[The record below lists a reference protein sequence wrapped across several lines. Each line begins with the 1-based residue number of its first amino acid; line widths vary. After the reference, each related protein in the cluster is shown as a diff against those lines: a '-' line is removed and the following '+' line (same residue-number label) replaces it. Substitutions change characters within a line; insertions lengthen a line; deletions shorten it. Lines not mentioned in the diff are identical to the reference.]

1 MSTPSHDVVS
11 DGPVGG
17 PADPGGPGGPHL
29 PGTPPGAD
37 SSAHHPG
44 RPSVLPAAL
53 LTVTFVAIAIAAV
66 LSFVGLPYAVMS
78 PGPATNILGEVDG
91 KPLLVVD
98 GATTYPTDGT
108 LDFTTVSVE
117 GGPGAKVTLYD
128 VARAWL
134 SDAEEVVPVDLVF
147 PPDADEEQVEEEGA
161 AEMAESQSVATATAL
176 RALGRDVDQTVV
188 IAGVPDGS
196 PSAGLLEPD
205 DVLVSIDGD
214 PATSADAVR
223 AAVQRHGP
231 GESIPVVVRR
241 DGTERTVSVR
251 TAESDGRTVI
261 GVGLGLDYDLPV
273 DVTLNT
279 GSVGGPSAGLMFSL
293 AIYDVLTPGELNGG
307 KDVAGTG
314 TMEDDGTV
322 GPIGGIR
329 QKVVGARK
337 AGAEYFLAPAENCA
351 ELEGAVPDGLSVF
364 RVGTFDEGLASVE
377 AIASGDTS
385 SLATCG

>member
-1 MSTPSHDVVS
+1 VSTPSHDLVN
-11 DGPVGG
+11 DGPVG
-17 PADPGGPGGPHL
+17 PAGPGGPHD
-29 PGTPPGAD
+29 PGMPHDAG
-37 SSAHHPG
+37 SVHHPG
-44 RPSVLPAAL
+44 RPGALPAAL
-53 LTVTFVAIAIAAV
+53 LTLTFVAIAIAAV
-66 LSFVGLPYAVMS
+66 LSFIGMPYVVMS

-98 GATTYPTDGT
+98 GAPTYPTDGT

-117 GGPGAKVTLYD
+117 GGPGTKVTLYD

-134 SDAEEVVPVDLVF
+134 ADSEEVVPVDQVF
-147 PPDADEEQVEEEGA
+147 PPDADEEQVQEEGA
-161 AEMAESQSVATATAL
+161 AEMAGSQSVATAIAL

-188 IAGVPDGS
+188 IAGIPDGS

-205 DVLVSIDGD
+205 DVLVSVDGD

-223 AAVQRHGP
+223 GAVQRHAP
-231 GESIPVVVRR
+231 GDAIPIVVRR
-241 DGTERTVSVR
+241 DGSERTVTVR
-251 TAESDGRTVI
+251 TAESGGRTVI

-329 QKVVGARK
+329 QKVVGARD
-337 AGAEYFLAPAENCA
+337 AGAEYFLAPAENCS
-351 ELEGAVPDGLSVF
+351 ELEGAVPAGLTVF

-385 SLATCG
+385 SLTTCG

>member
-1 MSTPSHDVVS
+1 MSTPSHDLVN
-11 DGPVGG
+11 DGPVG
-17 PADPGGPGGPHL
+17 PAGPGGPHD
-29 PGTPPGAD
+29 PGMPHDAG
-37 SSAHHPG
+37 SVHHPG
-44 RPSVLPAAL
+44 RPGALPAAL
-53 LTVTFVAIAIAAV
+53 LTLTFVAIAIAAV
-66 LSFVGLPYAVMS
+66 LSFIGMPYVVMS

-98 GATTYPTDGT
+98 GAPTYPTDGT

-117 GGPGAKVTLYD
+117 GGPGTKVTLYD

-134 SDAEEVVPVDLVF
+134 ADSEEVVPVDQVF
-147 PPDADEEQVEEEGA
+147 PPDADEEQVQEEGA
-161 AEMAESQSVATATAL
+161 AEMAGSQSVATAIAL

-188 IAGVPDGS
+188 IAGIPDGS

-205 DVLVSIDGD
+205 DVLVSVDGD

-223 AAVQRHGP
+223 GAVQRHAP
-231 GESIPVVVRR
+231 GDAIPIVVRR
-241 DGTERTVSVR
+241 DGSERTVTVR
-251 TAESDGRTVI
+251 TAESGGRTVI

-329 QKVVGARK
+329 QKVVGARD
-337 AGAEYFLAPAENCA
+337 AGAEYFLAPAENCS
-351 ELEGAVPDGLSVF
+351 ELEGAVPAGLTVF

-385 SLATCG
+385 SLTTCG

>member
-1 MSTPSHDVVS
+1 MSTPSHDLVN
-11 DGPVGG
+11 DGPVG
-17 PADPGGPGGPHL
+17 PAGPGGPHD
-29 PGTPPGAD
+29 PGMPHDAG
-37 SSAHHPG
+37 SVHHPG
-44 RPSVLPAAL
+44 RPGALPAAL
-53 LTVTFVAIAIAAV
+53 LTLTFVAIAIAAV
-66 LSFVGLPYAVMS
+66 LSFIGMPYVVMS

-98 GATTYPTDGT
+98 GAPTYPTDGT

-117 GGPGAKVTLYD
+117 GGPGTKVTLYD

-134 SDAEEVVPVDLVF
+134 ADSEEVVPVDQVF
-147 PPDADEEQVEEEGA
+147 PPDADEEQVQEEGA
-161 AEMAESQSVATATAL
+161 AEMAGSQSVATAIAL

-188 IAGVPDGS
+188 IAGIPDGS

-205 DVLVSIDGD
+205 DVLVSVDGD

-223 AAVQRHGP
+223 GAVHRHAP
-231 GESIPVVVRR
+231 GDAIPIVVRR
-241 DGTERTVSVR
+241 DGTERTVTVR
-251 TAESDGRTVI
+251 TAESGGRTVI

-322 GPIGGIR
+322 GPIGGIA
-329 QKVVGARK
+329 QKVVGARD
-337 AGAEYFLAPAENCA
+337 AGAELFL
-351 ELEGAVPDGLSVF
+351 VPDANCEQALGAPREDMRLV
-364 RVGTFDEGLASVE
+364 RVRTMSDALESIKTWVADPDADLPSCSKE
-377 AIASGDTS
+377 
-385 SLATCG
+385 